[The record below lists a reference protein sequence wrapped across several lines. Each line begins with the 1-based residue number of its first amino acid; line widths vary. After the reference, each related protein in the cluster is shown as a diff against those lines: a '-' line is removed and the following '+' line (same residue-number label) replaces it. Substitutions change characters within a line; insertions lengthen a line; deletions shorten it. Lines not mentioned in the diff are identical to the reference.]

1 MGDQR
6 RPTIG
11 FWAAVIVTTA
21 LILYPL
27 SAGPAAWV
35 AFRFLPVSSIAT
47 VDRCYTPVVW
57 LVTRTGPTAA
67 AWRWYIPRWVDWN
80 ELVSWGKPVTP
91 TAHPASTPARRGTL

>member
-1 MGDQR
+1 MTDRR

-11 FWAAVIVTTA
+11 FWASVIVTAA

-35 AFRFLPVSSIAT
+35 TCRLLPDSSLAT

-57 LVTRTGPTAA
+57 LMTRTEPTAA
-67 AWRWYIPRWVDWN
+67 AWRWYITRWVDWD
-80 ELVSWGKPVTP
+80 ELVSRGKSVAPISR
-91 TAHPASTPARRGTL
+91 PASTPGP